1 MTTSKKTNVPR
12 MSVEAHI
19 RASIR
24 RSKCKVF
31 LRKDFAKFGTYGQV
45 GGALQAMLKDG
56 ILVRIGYGVYA
67 KARPSSLSGNPV
79 PQGTLIEIGLEAMRK
94 LGIKADIG
102 QAARDYRDGKSTQ
115 IPMATVLSV
124 GKARVTRKIGFG
136 KRFLLY
142 ER

>member
-1 MTTSKKTNVPR
+1 MTTSKMTNVPR
-12 MSVEAHI
+12 MSVEARI

-31 LRKDFAKFGTYGQV
+31 LRKDFAKFGNYGQV
-45 GGALQAMLKDG
+45 GRALHVILKDG
-56 ILVRIGYGVYA
+56 VLVRLGYGIYA
-67 KARPSSLSGNPV
+67 KARPSSLSGKPI
-79 PQGTLIEIGLEAMRK
+79 PQETLIVIGLEAMRK

-124 GKARVTRKIGFG
+124 GKVRVTRKIGFG
-136 KRFLLY
+136 KRFILY